1 VLHRAYIIICINI
14 HVAASPSFRAT
25 RTRHSLRSRF
35 RGENA
40 ICMCNLR
47 RRCARP
53 KNYLTIITVACAR
66 GSARKQLGR
75 RGRGHSPSQ
84 RTPGSQPFIHSQV
97 SSKLSR
103 SLKSPE
109 RLANV
114 GKFRREEETVRRAR
128 SSAADKL
135 VFSHIA
141 AASERAR
148 SQRPRDGRTNGRAFL
163 RAPENPFFRQITC
176 RQSPNHLIAKTCA
189 PLGIL
194 LRHNY
199 VFFEFRIQLGKKLRK
214 MPQP

>member
-1 VLHRAYIIICINI
+1 VLRRPVSELHARLL
-14 HVAASPSFRAT
+14 
-25 RTRHSLRSRF
+25 LRSRF

-148 SQRPRDGRTNGRAFL
+148 TQPAPARRTDQRTR
-163 RAPENPFFRQITC
+163 
-176 RQSPNHLIAKTCA
+176 
-189 PLGIL
+189 L
-194 LRHNY
+194 LACPGKSIFQANY
-199 VFFEFRIQLGKKLRK
+199 VPPIA
-214 MPQP
+214 QPSHRENMRAAGNPL